1 MAHCHLPLTLWYH
14 LGSSLVIDSVS
25 DKALE
30 RGLLSLHGKKRCRKT
45 NKLLK
50 FSSEGV
56 AKPKQRCL
64 PLGFLQPEMQIFL
77 QGKSCWQFSLP
88 LPAGGW
94 GRASQPPQNSSGQAC
109 GGWGDDVSEQLCYQV
124 SGAVSPH
131 TLLRERGG
139 MCSLWGRKEGL
150 VKIFKVWN
158 FGTCYSE
165 EG

>member
-1 MAHCHLPLTLWYH
+1 MAHCHLPLMVPLWYH

-77 QGKSCWQFSLP
+77 QGKSCWQFSLCLSQLVAGEGPASLHRTP
-88 LPAGGW
+88 LAKPAVDEEMMCLSSCVIKFPVQFHLTHSFGRGEECALCGAGKRDW
-94 GRASQPPQNSSGQAC
+94 GR
-109 GGWGDDVSEQLCYQV
+109 
-124 SGAVSPH
+124 
-131 TLLRERGG
+131 
-139 MCSLWGRKEGL
+139 
-150 VKIFKVWN
+150 F
-158 FGTCYSE
+158 
-165 EG
+165 